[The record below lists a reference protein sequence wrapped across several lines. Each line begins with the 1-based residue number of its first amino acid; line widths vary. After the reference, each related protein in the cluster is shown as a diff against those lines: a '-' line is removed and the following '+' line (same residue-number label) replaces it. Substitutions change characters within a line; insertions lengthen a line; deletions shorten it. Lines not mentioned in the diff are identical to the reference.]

1 MSQQMRNRVLAL
13 GISALALLVAWPI
26 VLGAFNPQPEPP
38 GRFGMV
44 GLAFGQTARLNAV
57 NLLPPDPIVP
67 SEPCQGTLGFV
78 DSGGQTLLN
87 RSGSEIV
94 KEVSIMPGHAAFLDM
109 PAAEVLRGS
118 RRLEFRAGLELR
130 HSDSPPD
137 PCQNIVATLEV
148 FDDITGRTMVL
159 FPPEPAAR

>member
-13 GISALALLVAWPI
+13 GISTLALLVAWR
-26 VLGAFNPQPEPP
+26 VVVGAFNPQVEPP

-57 NLLPPDPIVP
+57 NLQPPDPVVP
-67 SEPCQGTLGFV
+67 REPCLGTLGFL
-78 DSGGQTLLN
+78 DAEGQTLLN

-109 PAAEVLRGS
+109 PAAEVLRGT

-130 HSDSPPD
+130 HPDVPPD
-137 PCQNIVATLEV
+137 PCQNIQDQRWE
-148 FDDITGRTMVL
+148 
-159 FPPEPAAR
+159 